1 MERTSAPG
9 EDWRYGRLAIFLHW
23 VIALLVAV
31 LLGLGWYMMSVEE
44 DPGSAPL
51 FALHISLGLTV
62 AFLIALRLA
71 WRFGNPPR
79 STETGPRWQAR
90 AARLTHWLLY
100 LLLVLMPLTGFL
112 GASFG
117 GDGVAFFGMALPQW
131 SARNDS
137 LKEQLFGVHSFVAWL
152 LVAVVSLHALGAL
165 KHLLLDRDGVFWR
178 MWPVDSSR
186 QGR

>member
-79 STETGPRWQAR
+79 STETGPRW
-90 AARLTHWLLY
+90 
-100 LLLVLMPLTGFL
+100 
-112 GASFG
+112 
-117 GDGVAFFGMALPQW
+117 
-131 SARNDS
+131 
-137 LKEQLFGVHSFVAWL
+137 
-152 LVAVVSLHALGAL
+152 
-165 KHLLLDRDGVFWR
+165 
-178 MWPVDSSR
+178 
-186 QGR
+186 